1 MAKSVKSIIEGL
13 KPKVPTHL
21 SVVLE
26 KAAVE
31 AVDSL
36 PEDATVNLQSSDLPG
51 TTPGTVTLPA
61 LRYMIS

>member
-13 KPKVPTHL
+13 KPKVSTRL

-36 PEDATVNLQSSDLPG
+36 PEDATVNL
-51 TTPGTVTLPA
+51 
-61 LRYMIS
+61 